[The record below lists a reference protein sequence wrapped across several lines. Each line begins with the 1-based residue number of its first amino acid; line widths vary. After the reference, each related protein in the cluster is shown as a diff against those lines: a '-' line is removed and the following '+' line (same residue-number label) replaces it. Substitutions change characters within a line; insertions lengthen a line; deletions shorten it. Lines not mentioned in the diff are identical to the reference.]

1 MKTRHHDDHEK
12 ERRACRHALDCMLWD
27 CLVSGMAGL
36 PAFAETNAGS
46 RQIAPPDHAG
56 VKSGRVRR
64 GNKAAS
70 DQVSSLHAADRR
82 SGRTR

>member
-1 MKTRHHDDHEK
+1 MKTRRHDDHEK

-36 PAFAETNAGS
+36 PALSQQNAGS
-46 RQIAPPDHAG
+46 RQVAPPDHAS
-56 VKSGRVRR
+56 VKSGSLRR
-64 GNKAAS
+64 GNKAAP

-82 SGRTR
+82 SGRAR